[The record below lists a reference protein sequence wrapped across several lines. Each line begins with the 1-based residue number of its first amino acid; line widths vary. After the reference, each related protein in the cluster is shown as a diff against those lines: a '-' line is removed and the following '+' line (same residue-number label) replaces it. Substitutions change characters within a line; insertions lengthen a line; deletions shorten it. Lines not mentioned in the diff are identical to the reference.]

1 MPDHNG
7 ADALPPSA
15 LFACS
20 FALFAMEDISY
31 YSSDNDIDDENEEE
45 DDESDEGFEK
55 ALLGMSSASKTYLV
69 RTTH

>member
-1 MPDHNG
+1 M
-7 ADALPPSA
+7 
-15 LFACS
+15 
-20 FALFAMEDISY
+20 DIQQTRESVL
-31 YSSDNDIDDENEEE
+31 NRQIDVPQINVEEVEQIYENDENEEE